1 MPARQVWKKCTFCNS
16 GRKMCFACSG
26 SGKVSPGWQKCY
38 DCNGFGSVLCT
49 NCGGSGGWRESTWIE
64 EE

>member
-1 MPARQVWKKCTFCNS
+1 
-16 GRKMCFACSG
+16 MCFACGG

-49 NCGGSGGWRESTWIE
+49 NCGGSGGWRESTWVE
-64 EE
+64 EEED